1 VIPMGMKDYRDDLV
15 VIVAGYTEP
24 MRHFFEANPGLKSRF
39 NTFVEFPDYSGDEPY
54 GILENLCRKNDYSLS
69 EAALQQIHSFLNTQV
84 QEKDENFSNGRL
96 VRNLYDDLVMNHA
109 KRVFCVD
116 HEATDRHILSLI
128 TEQDFEQIS
137 LS

>member
-1 VIPMGMKDYRDDLV
+1 MK
-15 VIVAGYTEP
+15 
-24 MRHFFEANPGLKSRF
+24 
-39 NTFVEFPDYSGDEPY
+39 
-54 GILENLCRKNDYSLS
+54 
-69 EAALQQIHSFLNTQV
+69 
-84 QEKDENFSNGRL
+84 NFSNGCL

-116 HEATDRHILSLI
+116 HEVTDRHILSLI

>member
-1 VIPMGMKDYRDDLV
+1 MK
-15 VIVAGYTEP
+15 
-24 MRHFFEANPGLKSRF
+24 
-39 NTFVEFPDYSGDEPY
+39 
-54 GILENLCRKNDYSLS
+54 
-69 EAALQQIHSFLNTQV
+69 
-84 QEKDENFSNGRL
+84 NFSNGCL

>member
-1 VIPMGMKDYRDDLV
+1 MNAFSCGVALAQCTLLVIS
-15 VIVAGYTEP
+15 I
-24 MRHFFEANPGLKSRF
+24 
-39 NTFVEFPDYSGDEPY
+39 
-54 GILENLCRKNDYSLS
+54 SLS
-69 EAALQQIHSFLNTQV
+69 EAALQQIHSVLNTQV

>member
-1 VIPMGMKDYRDDLV
+1 MTAFSRGVALTQRTLLVIS
-15 VIVAGYTEP
+15 I
-24 MRHFFEANPGLKSRF
+24 
-39 NTFVEFPDYSGDEPY
+39 
-54 GILENLCRKNDYSLS
+54 SLS

-84 QEKDENFSNGRL
+84 QEKDENFSNGCL

-116 HEATDRHILSLI
+116 HEVTDRHILSLI

>member
-1 VIPMGMKDYRDDLV
+1 MTAFSRGVALAQCTLLVIS
-15 VIVAGYTEP
+15 I
-24 MRHFFEANPGLKSRF
+24 
-39 NTFVEFPDYSGDEPY
+39 
-54 GILENLCRKNDYSLS
+54 SLS
-69 EAALQQIHSFLNTQV
+69 EAALQQIHSVLNTQV

>member
-1 VIPMGMKDYRDDLV
+1 MTAFSRGVALAQRTLLVIS
-15 VIVAGYTEP
+15 I
-24 MRHFFEANPGLKSRF
+24 
-39 NTFVEFPDYSGDEPY
+39 
-54 GILENLCRKNDYSLS
+54 SLS
-69 EAALQQIHSFLNTQV
+69 EAALQQIHSVLNTQV

-116 HEATDRHILSLI
+116 HEATERHILSLI
-128 TEQDFEQIS
+128 TDQDFEQIS

>member
-1 VIPMGMKDYRDDLV
+1 MTAFSRGVALAQRTLLVIS
-15 VIVAGYTEP
+15 I
-24 MRHFFEANPGLKSRF
+24 
-39 NTFVEFPDYSGDEPY
+39 
-54 GILENLCRKNDYSLS
+54 SLS

-84 QEKDENFSNGRL
+84 QEKDENFSNGCL

-109 KRVFCVD
+109 KRVFCID

>member
-1 VIPMGMKDYRDDLV
+1 MNAFSRGVALTQRTLLVIS
-15 VIVAGYTEP
+15 I
-24 MRHFFEANPGLKSRF
+24 
-39 NTFVEFPDYSGDEPY
+39 
-54 GILENLCRKNDYSLS
+54 SLS
-69 EAALQQIHSFLNTQV
+69 EAASQQIHSFLNTQV

-96 VRNLYDDLVMNHA
+96 VRNLYDDLVINHA

-116 HEATDRHILSLI
+116 HEVTDRHILSLI

>member
-1 VIPMGMKDYRDDLV
+1 MNAFSRSVALAQCTLLVIS
-15 VIVAGYTEP
+15 I
-24 MRHFFEANPGLKSRF
+24 
-39 NTFVEFPDYSGDEPY
+39 
-54 GILENLCRKNDYSLS
+54 SLS
-69 EAALQQIHSFLNTQV
+69 EAASQQIHSFLNTQV
-84 QEKDENFSNGRL
+84 QEKDENFSNGCL
-96 VRNLYDDLVMNHA
+96 VRNLYDDLVMNHV

>member
-1 VIPMGMKDYRDDLV
+1 MNAFSRGVALAQRTLLVIS
-15 VIVAGYTEP
+15 I
-24 MRHFFEANPGLKSRF
+24 
-39 NTFVEFPDYSGDEPY
+39 
-54 GILENLCRKNDYSLS
+54 LS
-69 EAALQQIHSFLNTQV
+69 EAASQQIHSVLNTQV